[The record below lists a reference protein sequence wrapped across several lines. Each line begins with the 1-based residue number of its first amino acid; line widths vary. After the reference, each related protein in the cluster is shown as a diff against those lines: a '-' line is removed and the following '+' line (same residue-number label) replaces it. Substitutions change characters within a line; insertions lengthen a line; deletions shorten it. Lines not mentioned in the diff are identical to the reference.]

1 MSKKR
6 SDTPR
11 GAEPPEIDDLKL
23 INGIGP
29 AVERRLHSVGI
40 YTYAQLAALSPADI
54 AAAVADL
61 AGLSAERIIK
71 QDWIGQARKLAS
83 ESISSEAQEEIEAPP
98 EPVVPSVVSELE
110 LAPSAPEKTE
120 YVPPV
125 VAEPELAPPA
135 AEVIEPVPPVVAPPG
150 AKEVQITPPV
160 VAMSGSIGVPRL
172 RQIETVPAGAHIPQN
187 CLPYGQPFD
196 VLLTL
201 DLSDLRISADTRFSY
216 RASIYS
222 KSLEGH
228 PRLVVGEAS
237 GIVTSTD
244 KVTVSIAGTALPKG
258 TYRLKAMVV
267 LNQVTTE
274 PAQQTG
280 LVASK
285 KGDLLLIF

>member
-6 SDTPR
+6 SETSR
-11 GAEPPEIDDLKL
+11 GKEPPEIDDLKL

-29 AVERRLHSVGI
+29 AVERRLHGVGI

-83 ESISSEAQEEIEAPP
+83 EPISSEAQEEGEAPA
-98 EPVVPSVVSELE
+98 EPMVPPGGSQVE
-110 LAPSAPEKTE
+110 LATPAAEKTE
-120 YVPPV
+120 SVPPV
-125 VAEPELAPPA
+125 ASEPELAPHA
-135 AEVIEPVPPVVAPPG
+135 AEVIEPAPPVVAPPG
-150 AKEVQITPPV
+150 AKEAQIIPPV

-172 RQIETVPAGAHIPQN
+172 RQIETVPAGAHIPQS
-187 CLPYGQPFD
+187 CLPYGQLFD
-196 VLLTL
+196 VHLTL
-201 DLSDLRISADTRFSY
+201 DLSDLRIPADTQFSY

-237 GIVTSTD
+237 GIVTSAD

-258 TYRLKAMVV
+258 TYRLKAMVI
-267 LNQVTTE
+267 LNPRTTE
-274 PAQQTG
+274 PMQQTG
-280 LVASK
+280 LIASK
-285 KGDLLLIF
+285 ESDLLLIF